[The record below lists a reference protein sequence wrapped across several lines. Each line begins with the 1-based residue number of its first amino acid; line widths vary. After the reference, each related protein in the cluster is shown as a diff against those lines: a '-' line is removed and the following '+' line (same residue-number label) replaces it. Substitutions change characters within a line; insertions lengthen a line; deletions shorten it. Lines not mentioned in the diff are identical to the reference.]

1 MIVEFHYPF
10 SSVKSIEFI
19 PGEFYT
25 NFLSASGEMWYKA
38 FILCSDTSKYSRLNK
53 KLLLRSLDQSLK
65 VKHHLSKCNNIE
77 ELICQLKLLED

>member
-1 MIVEFHYPF
+1 MIVEFHYPM

-25 NFLSASGEMWYKA
+25 NFLSLSGDMWYKA
-38 FILCSDTSKYSRLNK
+38 IITCSDTSKFSRLDK
-53 KLLLRSLDQSLK
+53 KLILRALEQSLK

-77 ELICQLKLLED
+77 ELICQLNLLKD

>member
-10 SSVKSIEFI
+10 SSIKSIEFI

-25 NFLSASGEMWYKA
+25 NFFSVSGEMWYKA
-38 FILCSDTSKYSRLNK
+38 VITCSDTSEFSRTDK

-65 VKHHLSKCNNIE
+65 VKHQLSKCNIVE
-77 ELICQLKLLED
+77 ELICQLNLLED